1 MFKLRYYQEEGIKA
15 AFDSMRLGNHPLAAY
30 PTGSGKTA
38 VLAGITE
45 KAINKFNGKVLILSH
60 VKEILEQNYEAL
72 KFHLGGD
79 VGLYSAG
86 LGKRTKADITVAGI
100 QSIYKR
106 GREFNQYDLVII
118 DECHMI
124 PNSGSGMYRKLFK
137 VMGKTKY
144 MGLTATPYRLGDGY
158 IYGEGRLFT
167 DLCIDYT
174 TGEKFAKLV
183 DEGWISDIKAIRTQ
197 LEFDTQKIHTRGGD
211 FIETELSSEFDRDST
226 TNAAVKEMIRVG
238 ENYKKWLVFAIDI
251 NHAEHIAEELIR
263 CGIPANV
270 VHSKMEQNRDVVIRD
285 YKSGK
290 YRCLVNVGILTTG
303 FDDPSIDLIGLL
315 RPTQS
320 PVLHVQTIGRGMRKS
335 DGKNHCAVLDFA
347 GNTKRLGPVN
357 SITVKEKGKG
367 VGGEPITKT
376 CPTCDAI
383 HHPSVRICKWCNYKF
398 QFKHG
403 LSGSDG
409 GAVIARKTNW
419 KQVDQVSYEVHKK
432 PYRPDSLKVL
442 YHCGLDVYSDYV
454 FLDSRGYAK
463 FKANHWVNFRG
474 GKADSVDE
482 ALGES
487 DIYKIPNRILV
498 DTSAKYPIISDYS
511 F

>member
-1 MFKLRYYQEEGIKA
+1 
-15 AFDSMRLGNHPLAAY
+15 
-30 PTGSGKTA
+30 
-38 VLAGITE
+38 
-45 KAINKFNGKVLILSH
+45 
-60 VKEILEQNYEAL
+60 
-72 KFHLGGD
+72 
-79 VGLYSAG
+79 
-86 LGKRTKADITVAGI
+86 
-100 QSIYKR
+100 
-106 GREFNQYDLVII
+106 
-118 DECHMI
+118 
-124 PNSGSGMYRKLFK
+124 
-137 VMGKTKY
+137 
-144 MGLTATPYRLGDGY
+144 
-158 IYGEGRLFT
+158 
-167 DLCIDYT
+167 
-174 TGEKFAKLV
+174 
-183 DEGWISDIKAIRTQ
+183 
-197 LEFDTQKIHTRGGD
+197 
-211 FIETELSSEFDRDST
+211 
-226 TNAAVKEMIRVG
+226 MIRVG

-251 NHAEHIAEELIR
+251 NHAEHIAEALIR
-263 CGIPANV
+263 SGIPANV

-320 PVLHVQTIGRGMRKS
+320 PVLHVQTIGRGMRKFH
-335 DGKNHCAVLDFA
+335 GKDHCAVIDFA

-367 VGGEPITKT
+367 TGGEPITKT
-376 CPTCDAI
+376 CPNCDTI

-409 GAVIARKTNW
+409 GAIIARKTNW
-419 KQVDQVSYEVHKK
+419 KKVDKVTYEIHKK

-463 FKANHWVNFRG
+463 FKANHWINYRG

-487 DIYKIPNRILV
+487 EIYKIPNRILV